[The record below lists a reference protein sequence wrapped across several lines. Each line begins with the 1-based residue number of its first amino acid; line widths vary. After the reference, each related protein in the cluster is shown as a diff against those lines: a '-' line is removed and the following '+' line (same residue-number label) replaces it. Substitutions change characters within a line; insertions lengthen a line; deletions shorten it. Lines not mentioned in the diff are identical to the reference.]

1 MKLRNKHTLKICV
14 AAAMLAISSC
24 ILAGCS
30 STPSSSSQ
38 TAQTMNQ
45 EEKVFHY
52 GTTAYTYDKMVLILM
67 LDMQA
72 GLPFVTV
79 SEKLYFVLPRVWNWS
94 HG

>member
-45 EEKVFHY
+45 GKGIPLWY
-52 GTTAYTYDKMVLILM
+52 YC
-67 LDMQA
+67 
-72 GLPFVTV
+72 
-79 SEKLYFVLPRVWNWS
+79 LYL
-94 HG
+94 